1 MIISSSADYRAAA
14 QQFLPPFLFHYIDGG
29 AYAEQT
35 LRRNVDDF
43 AAVALRQR
51 VLKDMSQLD
60 TSIELFG
67 EKLSIPVALS
77 PVGLTG
83 MYRRRG
89 EVQAARAAD
98 RHGIPV
104 TMSSV
109 SVCPIEEVAPKIKRP
124 MWFQLYV
131 LKDRG
136 FMQNALERAQAAGC
150 STLVFTVDM
159 PVPGARYRDAHSGM
173 SGPNAPL
180 RRYWQAVTHP
190 RWAVD
195 VGLLGRPH
203 DLGNISAYRGSPT
216 GLADYMGYLGA
227 NFDPSISWKDLE
239 WIRAFWKGPMVIK
252 GILDPEDAK
261 DAVRFGAD
269 GIIVSNHGGRQLDG
283 VLSSARA
290 LPAIADAVKGQIK
303 ILADSGIRYGLDVVR
318 ALALGADCAMSGR
331 AYIYAL
337 AAGGEAGGK
346 HLLELLEKDMRVA
359 MTLTSV
365 ARVADITGDLLV
377 REA

>member
-98 RHGIPV
+98 RHGIPF

-109 SVCPIEEVAPKIKRP
+109 SVCPIEEVAPKIQRP

-150 STLVFTVDM
+150 TTLVFTVDM

-180 RRYWQAVTHP
+180 RRYWQAMTHP

-303 ILADSGIRYGLDVVR
+303 ILADSGIRNGMDVVR
-318 ALALGADCAMSGR
+318 ALALGADCAMIGR

-337 AAGGEAGGK
+337 AAAGEAGVK
-346 HLLELLEKDMRVA
+346 HLLELLEKEMRVA

-365 ARVADITGDLLV
+365 AKVADISADLLA

>member
-98 RHGIPV
+98 KHGIPF

-109 SVCPIEEVAPKIKRP
+109 SVCPIEEVAPKIQRP

-150 STLVFTVDM
+150 TTLVFTVDM

-180 RRYWQAVTHP
+180 RRYWQAMTHP

-216 GLADYMGYLGA
+216 GLQDYMGYLGA

-283 VLSSARA
+283 VMSSARA

-303 ILADSGIRYGLDVVR
+303 ILADSGIRNGLDVVR
-318 ALALGADCAMSGR
+318 AIALGADCAMIGR

-337 AAGGEAGGK
+337 AAAGEAGVK
-346 HLLELLEKDMRVA
+346 HLLELLEKEMRVA

-365 ARVADITGDLLV
+365 ARVADISGDLLV

>member
-98 RHGIPV
+98 RHGIPF

-109 SVCPIEEVAPKIKRP
+109 SVCPIEEVAPKIQRP

-150 STLVFTVDM
+150 TTLVFTVDM

-180 RRYWQAVTHP
+180 RRYWQAMTHP

-216 GLADYMGYLGA
+216 GLQDYMGYLGA

-283 VLSSARA
+283 VMSSARA

-303 ILADSGIRYGLDVVR
+303 ILADSGIRNGLDVVR
-318 ALALGADCAMSGR
+318 AIALGADCAMIGR

-337 AAGGEAGGK
+337 AAAGEAGVK
-346 HLLELLEKDMRVA
+346 HLLELLEKEMRVA

-365 ARVADITGDLLV
+365 AKVADISADLLA

>member
-1 MIISSSADYRAAA
+1 MIISSTADYREAARRR
-14 QQFLPPFLFHYIDGG
+14 LPPFLFHYIDGG

-35 LRRNVDDF
+35 LRRNVDDL
-43 AAVALRQR
+43 AGVALRQR

-67 EKLSIPVALS
+67 EKLSIPVTLA

-83 MYRRRG
+83 MYARRG
-89 EVQAARAAD
+89 EVQAARAAEAQ
-98 RHGIPV
+98 GIPF

-109 SVCPIEEVAPKIKRP
+109 SVCAIEEVAPKIQRP

-136 FMQNALERAQAAGC
+136 FMRNALERALAAGC
-150 STLVFTVDM
+150 SALVFTVDM
-159 PVPGARYRDAHSGM
+159 PVPGARYRDMHSGM

-180 RRYWQAVTHP
+180 RRYWQGLTHP
-190 RWAVD
+190 RWAWD
-195 VGLLGRPH
+195 VGLMGKPH
-203 DLGNISAYRGSPT
+203 DLGNISTYRGQQV
-216 GLADYMGYLGA
+216 GLQDYMGYLGA

-239 WIRAFWKGPMVIK
+239 WIREFWRGPMLIK

-303 ILADSGIRYGLDVVR
+303 IVADSGVRNGLDVVR
-318 ALALGADCAMSGR
+318 MLALGADATMIGR

-337 AAGGEAGGK
+337 AAAGEAGVR
-346 HLLELLEKDMRVA
+346 HLLTLMEKEMRVA

-365 ARVADITGDLLV
+365 ARVADIGPDLLV
-377 REA
+377 RE

>member
-60 TSIELFG
+60 TGIELFG

-98 RHGIPV
+98 RHGIPF

-109 SVCPIEEVAPKIKRP
+109 SVCPIEEVAPKIQRP

-150 STLVFTVDM
+150 TTLVFTVDM

-180 RRYWQAVTHP
+180 RRYWQAMTHP

-216 GLADYMGYLGA
+216 GLQDYMGYLGA

-303 ILADSGIRYGLDVVR
+303 ILADSGIRNGLDVVR
-318 ALALGADCAMSGR
+318 ALALGADCAMIGR

-337 AAGGEAGGK
+337 AAAGEAGVK
-346 HLLELLEKDMRVA
+346 HLLELLEKEMRVA

-365 ARVADITGDLLV
+365 AKVADISADLLA

>member
-98 RHGIPV
+98 KHGIPF

-109 SVCPIEEVAPKIKRP
+109 SVCPIEEVAPKIQRP

-150 STLVFTVDM
+150 TTLVFTVDM

-180 RRYWQAVTHP
+180 RRYWQAMTHP

-216 GLADYMGYLGA
+216 GLQDYMGYLGA

-303 ILADSGIRYGLDVVR
+303 ILADSGIRNGLDVVR
-318 ALALGADCAMSGR
+318 AIALGADCAMIGR

-337 AAGGEAGGK
+337 AAAGEAGVK
-346 HLLELLEKDMRVA
+346 HLLELLEKEMRVA

-365 ARVADITGDLLV
+365 AKVADISADLLA

>member
-1 MIISSSADYRAAA
+1 MIISSASDYRAAA
-14 QQFLPPFLFHYIDGG
+14 QKRLPPFLFHYIDGG

-35 LRRNVDDF
+35 LKRNVADYAD
-43 AAVALRQR
+43 VALRQR

-60 TSIELFG
+60 TSTELFG
-67 EKLSIPVALS
+67 EKLSIPAILA
-77 PVGLTG
+77 PVGLLG
-83 MYRRRG
+83 MFARRG
-89 EVQAARAAD
+89 EVQASRAAAA
-98 RHGIPV
+98 HGIPF
-104 TMSSV
+104 TLSTV
-109 SVCPIEEVAPKIKRP
+109 SVCPIEEVAPGLGRP

-136 FMQNALERAQAAGC
+136 FMKNALERAQAAGC

-173 SGPNAPL
+173 SGPNAAM
-180 RRYWQAVTHP
+180 RRYWQSVTHP
-190 RWAVD
+190 AWSWD
-195 VGLLGRPH
+195 VGLNGRPH

-216 GLADYMGYLGA
+216 GLADYIGWLGS

-239 WIRAFWKGPMVIK
+239 WIRDFWKGPMVIK

-269 GIIVSNHGGRQLDG
+269 GIVVSNHGGRQLDG

-303 ILADSGIRYGLDVVR
+303 ILADSGIRNGLDIVR
-318 ALALGADCAMSGR
+318 AIALGADATLLGR
-331 AYIYAL
+331 AFIYAL
-337 AAGGEAGGK
+337 AASGQAGVK
-346 HLLELLEKDMRVA
+346 HLLELMEKEMRVA

-365 ARVADITGDLLV
+365 AKVADINGDLLV
-377 REA
+377 RP